1 MKNYQ
6 KFAAKYA
13 SEVMLPP
20 PPGEEELLDYEWD
33 APEIPSEETAPKIQS
48 EFPAGFLES
57 LKDRMIMYE
66 SHHPN
71 AETIVPGEEDEERS
85 YETPIPPWKKRQQG
99 EEVVIPTSAKVPQD
113 LASMLGTSSSS
124 LSTDA
129 IVKLCN
135 AYFVLT
141 NK

>member
-6 KFAAKYA
+6 KFATKYA

-20 PPGEEELLDYEWD
+20 PPGEDDLLDEEF
-33 APEIPSEETAPKIQS
+33 EIPVDSGAPRIQS
-48 EFPAGFLES
+48 QFPQGFLES

-66 SHHPN
+66 SHHPD
-71 AETIVPGEEDEERS
+71 AETIIPGEEDEERS